1 MRSCKNCG
9 NAKKNFGKINM
20 RRAVL
25 CGYYGMGNGGDEALL
40 ATLLQMLPK
49 DIQPLVLSASPKA
62 TENLHQVEAGDRYSV
77 FALIKELKRSDL
89 FIWGGGSLMQDATS
103 ARNPIYYGGLMGL
116 AQGMGLPTIAWAQ
129 GVGPLKRKLSKW
141 IARRAFQGC
150 TSVSVRDPQS
160 AQLLA
165 DWQIKS
171 IVAPDPVW
179 ALEATPINMY
189 RDLSKPRVAVVLRSH
204 PALTSC
210 RLATITEALQK
221 LQMQTDAY
229 ILIIPFQPSQDKAI
243 AQAICD
249 SLNEKLPNRS
259 QIIIQKDPRRLKGI
273 FNGVDLTIAMR
284 LHGLIMAAAEGSHC
298 SAISYDPKVSYLMQ
312 ELGISGWEL
321 EDLPEDAK
329 LIADIWIND
338 LENRDQVLGER
349 VQQFKQQALI
359 HQKLFG

>member
-1 MRSCKNCG
+1 
-9 NAKKNFGKINM
+9 M

-62 TENLHQVEAGDRYSV
+62 TENLHQVEACDRYSI

-116 AQGMGLPTIAWAQ
+116 AQGMGLQTIAWAQ
-129 GVGPLKRKLSKW
+129 GVGPLNRKLSNW

-165 DWQIKS
+165 DWQIDS

-204 PALTSC
+204 PALTSD

-221 LQMQTDAY
+221 LQMQTDAH
-229 ILIIPFQPSQDKAI
+229 ILLIPFQPSQDKVI

-249 SLNEKLPNRS
+249 SLNVKLPNHS

-298 SAISYDPKVSYLMQ
+298 SAISYDPKVSYLIQ

-321 EDLPEDAK
+321 ADLPRDAK
-329 LIADIWIND
+329 LIADIWVHN
-338 LENRDQVLGER
+338 LENRDQVLVDR

-359 HQKLFG
+359 HRKILG

>member
-1 MRSCKNCG
+1 
-9 NAKKNFGKINM
+9 M

-62 TENLHQVEAGDRYSV
+62 TENLHQVEASDRYSV
-77 FALIKELKRSDL
+77 FALINELKRSDL

-116 AQGMGLPTIAWAQ
+116 AQGMGLQTIAWAQ

-150 TSVSVRDPQS
+150 TSVSVRDRQS

-165 DWQIKS
+165 DWQIES
-171 IVAPDPVW
+171 VVAPDPVW
-179 ALEATPINMY
+179 ALDATPINME
-189 RDLSKPRVAVVLRSH
+189 RDVSKPRVAVVLRSH
-204 PALTSC
+204 PALTTC

-221 LQMQTDAY
+221 LQNQTNAE
-229 ILIIPFQPSQDKAI
+229 ILLIPFQPSQDKAI

-249 SLNEKLPNRS
+249 SLNEKMPSLS

-273 FNGVDLTIAMR
+273 FNSVDLTIAMR
-284 LHGLIMAAAEGSHC
+284 LHGLIMAAAEGSNC
-298 SAISYDPKVSYLMQ
+298 SAISYDPKVTYLMQ
-312 ELGISGWEL
+312 DLGISGWEL
-321 EDLPEDAK
+321 EDLPENAQSLTDVWG
-329 LIADIWIND
+329 DQ
-338 LENRDQVLGER
+338 LENRDQFLSDR
-349 VQQFKQQALI
+349 VQKLKQQALI
-359 HQKLFG
+359 HQKILGTYTK

>member
-1 MRSCKNCG
+1 
-9 NAKKNFGKINM
+9 M

-40 ATLLQMLPK
+40 ATLLQMLPN
-49 DIQPLVLSASPKA
+49 DVQPLVLSASPRA
-62 TENLHQVEAGDRYSV
+62 TENLHQVEASDRYSV
-77 FALIKELKRSDL
+77 FALLNELKRSDL

-116 AQGMGLPTIAWAQ
+116 AQGMGLQSIAWAQ
-129 GVGPLKRKLSKW
+129 GVGPLKRKMSKW

-150 TSVSVRDPQS
+150 ASVSVRDRQS

-165 DWQIKS
+165 DWQIAS

-179 ALEATPINMY
+179 ALEATPVNMD
-189 RDLSKPRVAVVLRSH
+189 RDLSKIRVAVVLRSH
-204 PALTSC
+204 PELTSC
-210 RLATITEALQK
+210 RIATITEALQK
-221 LQMQTDAY
+221 LQMQTEAH
-229 ILIIPFQPSQDKAI
+229 ILLIPFQPSQDKAI

-249 SLNEKLPNRS
+249 SLNEKIPNHS

-298 SAISYDPKVSYLMQ
+298 SAISYDPKVSYLMK

-321 EDLPEDAK
+321 GDLPEDTQ
-329 LIADIWIND
+329 LIADIWVNN
-338 LENRDQVLGER
+338 LENRDPLLSER

-359 HQKLFG
+359 HQKILA

>member
-1 MRSCKNCG
+1 
-9 NAKKNFGKINM
+9 M

-49 DIQPLVLSASPKA
+49 DIQPLVLSASPRA
-62 TENLHQVEAGDRYSV
+62 TENLHQVEASDRYSV
-77 FALIKELKRSDL
+77 FALINELRRSDL

-116 AQGMGLPTIAWAQ
+116 AQGMGLQTIAWAQ
-129 GVGPLKRKLSKW
+129 GVGPLKRKMSKW

-150 TSVSVRDPQS
+150 ASVSVRDRQS

-165 DWQIKS
+165 DWQVES

-179 ALEATPINMY
+179 ALAATPVNMD
-189 RDLSKPRVAVVLRSH
+189 RDLSKIRVAVVLRSH
-204 PALTSC
+204 SELTSC

-221 LQMQTDAY
+221 LQMQTEAHV
-229 ILIIPFQPSQDKAI
+229 LLIPFQPSQDKAI

-249 SLNEKLPNRS
+249 ALNEKLPNHS

-273 FNGVDLTIAMR
+273 FNSVDLTIAMR

-298 SAISYDPKVSYLMQ
+298 SAISYDPKVSYLMK

-321 EDLPEDAK
+321 GDLPEDAQ
-329 LIADIWIND
+329 LIADVWVNN
-338 LENRDQVLGER
+338 LENRDPLLSDR

-359 HQKLFG
+359 HQKILA

>member
-1 MRSCKNCG
+1 
-9 NAKKNFGKINM
+9 M

-62 TENLHQVEAGDRYSV
+62 TENLHQVEASDRNSV
-77 FALIKELKRSDL
+77 FALINELRRSDL
-89 FIWGGGSLMQDATS
+89 FIWGGGSLLQDATS
-103 ARNPIYYGGLMGL
+103 ARNPIYYGGIMGL
-116 AQGMGLPTIAWAQ
+116 AQGMGLQTIAWAQ

-141 IARRAFQGC
+141 IAKRAFGGC
-150 TSVSVRDPQS
+150 TSVSVRDRNS

-165 DWQIKS
+165 DWQIES
-171 IVAPDPVW
+171 VVAPDPVW
-179 ALEATPINMY
+179 ALAATPIKME
-189 RDLSKPRVAVVLRSH
+189 RDLSTPRVAVVLRSH

-221 LQMQTDAY
+221 LQLKTNAD
-229 ILIIPFQPSQDKAI
+229 ILLIPFQPSQDKAI

-249 SLNEKLPNRS
+249 ALNEKMPNRS

-273 FNGVDLTIAMR
+273 FSSVDLTIAMR

-312 ELGISGWEL
+312 DLGISGWEL
-321 EDLPEDAK
+321 ADLPDDAQ
-329 LIADIWIND
+329 LLTGAWVDH
-338 LENRDQVLGER
+338 LENRDQFLCDR
-349 VQQFKQQALI
+349 VQQLKQQALM
-359 HQKLFG
+359 HQKIFG

>member
-1 MRSCKNCG
+1 
-9 NAKKNFGKINM
+9 M

-40 ATLLQMLPK
+40 ATLLQMLP
-49 DIQPLVLSASPKA
+49 DDVQPLVLSASPRA
-62 TENLHQVEAGDRYSV
+62 TENLHQVEASDRYSV
-77 FALIKELKRSDL
+77 FALIKELRRSDV

-103 ARNPIYYGGLMGL
+103 ARNPIYYGGIMGL
-116 AQGMGLPTIAWAQ
+116 AQGMGLQTIAWAQ

-150 TSVSVRDPQS
+150 TSVSVRDRES
-160 AQLLA
+160 AKLLA
-165 DWQIKS
+165 DWQVES
-171 IVAPDPVW
+171 VVAPDPVW
-179 ALEATPINMY
+179 ALGATPANIY

-204 PALTSC
+204 PELTSC

-221 LQMQTDAY
+221 LQQQTNAE
-229 ILIIPFQPSQDKAI
+229 ILLIPFQPSQDKAI

-249 SLNEKLPNRS
+249 SLNEKLPNLS

-298 SAISYDPKVSYLMQ
+298 SAISYDPKVSYLMKD
-312 ELGISGWEL
+312 LGISGWEL
-321 EDLPEDAK
+321 EDLPDDAD
-329 LIADIWIND
+329 LIADAWIHN
-338 LENRDQVLGER
+338 LENQEQVFCDR
-349 VQQFKQQALI
+349 VQQLKQQALI
-359 HQKLFG
+359 HQKIFG